1 MRAETEA
8 RLGVLGGAATV
19 ECGGSLRPGRTGK
32 NEMAPVGA
40 GGGRNAPTGADRQ
53 GRSRSFEV
61 RASPEMRPGSHD
73 WAATPQASPSH
84 M

>member
-53 GRSRSFEV
+53 GRSRSY
-61 RASPEMRPGSHD
+61 ASGPPPR
-73 WAATPQASPSH
+73 
-84 M
+84 